1 MDKVLDELG
10 SSRARAE
17 AIRNMLTRSI
27 SEKREENPAYYDNFS
42 QRIQETLNLFRDKV
56 ISEAE
61 YLNRMREVMN
71 DFLGGKSELEYP
83 QMIQSNAHA
92 QAFYG
97 VLLGILGEYRL
108 RDEQV
113 AEISLQITEIIETC
127 SKVDWTH
134 NKSVH
139 DAISQQIDDLFYMY
153 EKEKGLELPL
163 DIVDKIIEN
172 VKTVAL
178 RRFNI

>member
-1 MDKVLDELG
+1 M
-10 SSRARAE
+10 
-17 AIRNMLTRSI
+17 
-27 SEKREENPAYYDNFS
+27 
-42 QRIQETLNLFRDKV
+42 NLFRDKV

-61 YLNRMREVMN
+61 YLKRMREVMK

-83 QMIQSNAHA
+83 QIIRANAHA

-97 VLLGILGEYRL
+97 VLLGILGECKL
-108 RDEQV
+108 TDEQV
-113 AEISLQITEIIETC
+113 AEMSLQITEIIETC

-139 DAISQQIDDLFYMY
+139 DEIAQQIDDLFYMY
-153 EKEKGLELPL
+153 EKERGVELSL
-163 DIVDKIIEN
+163 DVVDKIIEN